1 MYYYFFQ
8 RKFPKHLDF
17 ENGIRIILAKSSES
31 TINSQY
37 FNLYIINLS
46 ANRDFKLF
54 NIYKILMY

>member
-17 ENGIRIILAKSSES
+17 ENGIRITLAKSPGG

-37 FNLYIINLS
+37 FNLYIIILS
-46 ANRDFKLF
+46 AVRDFRLF
-54 NIYKILMY
+54 NIQKIFMY

>member
-1 MYYYFFQ
+1 MYYYFVQ

-17 ENGIRIILAKSSES
+17 ENGIRIILAKSPES

-37 FNLYIINLS
+37 LNLYITILS
-46 ANRDFKLF
+46 ANRNFRLF